1 MSPFTMISNI
11 SDQLNVI
18 LNNKEYAFLFK
29 NEDIS
34 QWTVIFECSH
44 I

>member
-1 MSPFTMISNI
+1 MISNI

-34 QWTVIFECSH
+34 Q
-44 I
+44 

>member
-1 MSPFTMISNI
+1 MISNI

-29 NEDIS
+29 KMRTFLSEP
-34 QWTVIFECSH
+34 
-44 I
+44 